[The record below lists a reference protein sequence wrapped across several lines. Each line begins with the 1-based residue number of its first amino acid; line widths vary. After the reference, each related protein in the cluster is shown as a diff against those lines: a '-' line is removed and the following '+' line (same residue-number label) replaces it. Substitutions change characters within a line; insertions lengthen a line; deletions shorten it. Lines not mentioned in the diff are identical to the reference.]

1 MTTKSVRG
9 CKVSD
14 KGITITSDW
23 AWYN

>member
-9 CKVSD
+9 CKVSEQ
-14 KGITITSDW
+14 GITITSDW

>member
-9 CKVSD
+9 CKVSE